1 MIGSVENRVVAVPL
15 IGDGFIAALSD
26 LVEVLLA
33 LEGTDP
39 TDAQVPLSPFLVD
52 GSGLGAL
59 NRIAGVL
66 VPTQTTTPG
75 PRLLDYRGRALPP
88 VVFVKVLTSDLQLL
102 GHLVQALGLAH
113 LRGAPRVESLLAEI
127 ASVSWAR
134 PSTTADLIAAF
145 ARLHGLLDLAWT
157 DDTAALFEEL
167 QAAVAGCAVV
177 ELRPDT
183 EECYR
188 RLSRRLSGMWGA
200 RSPHQQICGGDVGEE
215 YR

>member
-1 MIGSVENRVVAVPL
+1 MIGSAENRVVAVPL

-39 TDAQVPLSPFLVD
+39 ADGQVPLSALLVD
-52 GSGLGAL
+52 GSGLRAL
-59 NRIAGVL
+59 NRLAGAL
-66 VPTQTTTPG
+66 VPTQTTRG
-75 PRLLDYRGRALPP
+75 PRLLDHRSRALPP
-88 VVFVKVLTSDLQLL
+88 VVFVEVLTSDLQLL

-167 QAAVAGCAVV
+167 QAAGAGCAIV